1 MLAQPVEKSSHAR
14 VTARVSAGGF
24 ACPAGKVRPMRLVSG
39 LFAVVTAVSTAAVL
53 VTGPAGADPAPPG
66 PGPKDAAR
74 LSRAWTGSPAHGT
87 IGSGPVYA
95 NGSVYYT
102 EDAWPVSDP
111 RSGLRISRRDAA
123 TGRPLPFAAPAIEA
137 LLFAQPAT
145 DGVRIFTV
153 SAYENADPVAS
164 VRAYTLDGR
173 AAWTRRLPG
182 EKFLLNMVIAGPLVI
197 AAGELDCDREPEA
210 GCERT
215 TVAAWSAATGK
226 RAWQRTVPGGSPQL
240 VAAAGR
246 LTVSTTAGP
255 GTADLT
261 AVDAVSGRRLWVRKR
276 LAAGS
281 LAADAGSVYVAGGDL
296 CALRAKDGGRRWCV
310 KDRRYSDVTVA
321 GDGLYAVAD
330 SEVADRD
337 QRVVALTTRGRPRW
351 AVPASPTG
359 PLTVAN
365 GVIYL
370 QHYPQDGPSD
380 RPATT
385 LDRTE
390 DLPTLPHAV
399 DRPARLLALHG
410 ATGAR
415 LAELPVSDG
424 YSSGSVAVGPG
435 RVFTTAYLTAV
446 LGFAP
451 KP

>member
-1 MLAQPVEKSSHAR
+1 MLAQPVGKSSHAR
-14 VTARVSAGGF
+14 VTTRVSAGGF
-24 ACPAGKVRPMRLVSG
+24 PAPAGKVRLMRLVSSG
-39 LFAVVTAVSTAAVL
+39 LFAVVTAVSATAVL
-53 VTGPAGADPAPPG
+53 AAWPAGADPAPPG
-66 PGPKDAAR
+66 PGPTDAAR
-74 LSRAWTGSPAHGT
+74 LGRAWTGPPAHGN

-95 NGSVYYT
+95 DGSVYYT

-111 RSGLRISRRDAA
+111 RSALRISRRDAA
-123 TGRPLPFAAPAIEA
+123 TGRPLPFAAPAVKA
-137 LLFAQPAT
+137 LLSAQPAT

-182 EKFLLNMVIAGPLVI
+182 EKFLLNLVVAGPLVI

-215 TVAAWSAATGK
+215 TVAAWWAATGK
-226 RAWQRTVPGGSPQL
+226 RAWQRTLPGGSPQL
-240 VAAAGR
+240 VAASGR
-246 LTVSTTAGP
+246 LTVSTATGP

-261 AVDAVSGRRLWVRKR
+261 AVDTASGRRLWARKR
-276 LAAGS
+276 LAAGP

-296 CALRAKDGGRRWCV
+296 CALRARDGGRRWCV
-310 KDRRYSDVTVA
+310 KDRRYHDVAVA
-321 GDGLYAVAD
+321 GGGLYAVAD
-330 SEVADRD
+330 SAVADRD
-337 QRVVALTTRGRPRW
+337 QRVVALTTGGRARW

-365 GVIYL
+365 GVVYL
-370 QHYPQDGPSD
+370 QHYPQDGP
-380 RPATT
+380 A
-385 LDRTE
+385 
-390 DLPTLPHAV
+390 LPHPV
-399 DRPARLLALHG
+399 NRPTKLLALHG
-410 ATGAR
+410 TTGAR
-415 LAELPVSDG
+415 LAELPVTDG
-424 YSSGSVAVGPG
+424 YSSGLVAVGPG